1 MGHSV
6 RGTLSQQTYPTP
18 ELPVTSSML
27 LLPLLLLPLVLG
39 GPQHSSLPT
48 VGVLGR
54 DSSPPSSTSPG
65 GDTTSPEGASSTKSE
80 ADKGW
85 WGGWKKK
92 AYEGLTYVTTSSLTD
107 VASDIKEKTEKAL
120 GQSLKEIATDMKEE
134 TQDLWREAKEKVKE
148 TTKTIKTKAEKGFT
162 YATTKSLKDIAA
174 DIRVKTAKSLAYM
187 TTKTKKVASDIQML
201 IQAAR

>member
-1 MGHSV
+1 
-6 RGTLSQQTYPTP
+6 
-18 ELPVTSSML
+18 ML

-54 DSSPPSSTSPG
+54 DSFPPSSTSPG
-65 GDTTSPEGASSTKSE
+65 GASTPEGAPTTKSE

-85 WGGWKKK
+85 WGGWRKK
-92 AYEGLTYVTTSSLTD
+92 ASEGLKYVTTSSLTD

-120 GQSLKEIATDMKEE
+120 GQSLKEIATDIKEE
-134 TQDLWREAKEKVKE
+134 TLDLWSEAKEKVKD

-162 YATTKSLKDIAA
+162 YATTKSLKDVAA
-174 DIRVKTAKSLAYM
+174 DIRVKTAKSIAYM
-187 TTKTKKVASDIQML
+187 KTKSKKVASDIQML